1 MTKQMAFYFDSSA
14 CTDCKACQIACKD
27 RSSLPV
33 GVKWRRV
40 IQYVGGSWTP
50 VNRKNGTMSP
60 NGVYSYSLSISC
72 KHCQNPVC
80 LEGCPAGGITKRE
93 EDGIVVINTDD
104 CIGCRYCE
112 WTCPYGAPQFDPE
125 SGVMTKCDFCVDLL
139 DKGENPA
146 CVDACVMRCLDDG
159 ELDELREK
167 YGDLDAVEP
176 LPDAAITEPAI
187 VITPHRNAQMSGRG
201 NGWVEN
207 LPEEL

>member
-40 IQYVGGSWTP
+40 YQYVGGSWTMLD
-50 VNRKNGTMSP
+50 RKNGTMSP
-60 NGVYSYSLSISC
+60 NGVFSYSLSISC
-72 KHCQNPVC
+72 MHCQNPVC
-80 LEGCPAGGITKRE
+80 MEGCPAGGITKRE

-112 WTCPYGAPQFDPE
+112 WNCPYSAPQFNE
-125 SGVMTKCDFCVDLL
+125 ELGVMTKCDFCVDLL
-139 DKGENPA
+139 EKGENPA
-146 CVDACVMRCLDDG
+146 CVDACVMRCLDYG

-167 YGDLDAVEP
+167 YGDLNAVEP
-176 LPDAAITEPAI
+176 LPDPSITEPAF
-187 VITPHRNAQMSGRG
+187 VITPHRYAQRSGRG
-201 NGWVEN
+201 TGWIEN
-207 LPEEL
+207 LPEEV

>member
-1 MTKQMAFYFDSSA
+1 MAKQMAFYFDSSA

-33 GVKWRRV
+33 GVMWRRV

-50 VNRKNGTMSP
+50 VDRKNGTMTP
-60 NGVYSYSLSISC
+60 NGVFSYSLSLSC
-72 KHCQNPVC
+72 MHCQNPVC
-80 LEGCPAGGITKRE
+80 MEGCPAGGITKRE
-93 EDGIVVINTDD
+93 EDGIVVINTDE

-112 WTCPYGAPQFDPE
+112 WTCPYGAPQFNE
-125 SGVMTKCDFCVDLL
+125 ELGIMTKCDFCVDLL

-146 CVDACVMRCLDDG
+146 CVDACVMRCLDYGD
-159 ELDELREK
+159 LDELRAK

-176 LPDAAITEPAI
+176 LPDASITEPSF
-187 VITPHRNAQMSGRG
+187 VLTPHRYAQMSGRG
-201 NGWVEN
+201 NGWIEN